1 MSLYNLSPQYLVNK
15 LIHKNELELIS
26 FASSSTQQIDG
37 KNIDDMNGSYSVKVN
52 EEDKNICC
60 RFVAQMILNK
70 KYEYC
75 INNYKQLIEELKKY
89 LEDNG
94 MVGKKLLKYINENTR
109 NKFISLPYYGHILY
123 IEIVKYLLEL

>member
-15 LIHKNELELIS
+15 LIHKNESELIS
-26 FASSSTQQIDG
+26 FASSSASHIDR
-37 KNIDDMNGSYSVKVN
+37 KNIDDIRVSSLTIN

-70 KYEYC
+70 KYEYSVDGY
-75 INNYKQLIEELKKY
+75 NQLIEELKKY

-94 MVGKKLLKYINENTR
+94 MVGKKILKYINENTR

-123 IEIVKYLLEL
+123 IEIVKYLLDI